1 MEINMRIL
9 GIDPGY
15 AIVGYGVIEFSGS
28 RYYAIDYG
36 VITTTANTPFPQRLQ
51 EIYNGMVSI
60 IIRSNPDALSIE
72 RLYFQNNQ
80 KTAIDVAQARGVIL
94 LSAQNNNLPISEY
107 TPLQVKTAVT
117 GYGQAHKQQVME
129 MTRRLLK
136 LESVPKPDDT
146 ADALAIAICHV
157 QTSGTKLRDMLNSRN
172 KLNLNSIGGNRI

>member
-1 MEINMRIL
+1 MRIL

-80 KTAIDVAQARGVIL
+80 KTAIDVAQARGVIS

-136 LESVPKPDDT
+136 LETIPKPDDA
-146 ADALAIAICHV
+146 ADALAIAICHA
-157 QTSGTKLRDMLNSRN
+157 QCSGTRLRTLLNQRN
-172 KLNLNSIGGNRI
+172 HGSGKS